1 MVANWRSPLLR
12 ILPILFAL
20 SSFACETPSVDDE
33 TPVQILLLP
42 DMASSGEA
50 TEDSGISRE
59 EDRLNSIRP
68 STISTDGDTRLTL
81 IGVQFDEALIVRIGN
96 RLCDSLEV
104 PTATRAVCTAPP
116 SNDAGPTRLDI
127 TWSDGHS
134 ESYDDWL
141 VYYIP
146 LTISAVEPQRL
157 SASTGGDVVL
167 TGAGFVEEMYA
178 TVAGLRLP
186 TLMVSSTEARIT
198 MPRVRPGVY
207 DLQLSTPN
215 QMTTLENGLTL
226 FAPIEIASV
235 APGVGPQVGGELVRI
250 TGIGFLDDS
259 TVSFGAENAEV
270 RERREDGTSLVVS
283 LPSSSEGG
291 VVDVFVSNTNGTAV
305 LDGGFLYTQSDTGF
319 FSVLGVQPSRIPSS
333 GGMGVWIG
341 GQGFNEATRVRLNG
355 QELVECVVESS
366 SRIYCDVGVR
376 QPNTYHLT
384 VSDGLGNEF
393 GPFPLEIYSEPLFFS
408 IEPSR
413 GSVAGGTLVTIYGE
427 GFLDDIQCRFFEQ
440 SLDILSVESSRI
452 LALTPSSA
460 VGIVDLQLNQNG
472 ASVYS
477 PDAFEYLALG
487 SSFGGVSGSSI
498 AKNLN
503 VAVYDGRTNQPIENA
518 RVRVTSVLTND
529 VWVSTTNANGQV
541 VFADPELSPPVVVT
555 AGHRDYTSSTVDR
568 VVSENVSLLLAPKIP
583 PEGRQSPEGEPL
595 VTIRGTVF
603 GIDALEKPEEGGRI
617 LMAVVE
623 TTHPYPNGMFSMP
636 TPTESSMLFGDGRF
650 QMIALPGQFGLVVTV
665 GLISAEALTAFQARE
680 LNYWSLRRELE
691 PKAMG
696 YLPFLT
702 GYPGDTISDVAVTV
716 DRLRRTVSF
725 VSLDNPPGGVPNAPN
740 KFLVRAILD
749 LGADGFFD
757 LGVEQRSDAP
767 DLNVTGLPQIAE
779 WPENHVRMRWEGEA
793 YVEPNETPSVSRYS
807 WSSVTLDEVEAE
819 TSIGPFLP
827 TTEVVSPSFEAVVD
841 NPSSVQWVNHTG
853 LDPNSVQEVAD
864 VHYLSLSNQESSL
877 WTGWL
882 PGAVDGAQLPLED
895 APLRDQL
902 APVNLYYLS
911 IFSGLADPQFN
922 FDDFGFGTLG
932 RLRAFSWS
940 FTRFAD
946 GALSSESD
954 EAP

>member
-1 MVANWRSPLLR
+1 MVSNWRSPLLR

-20 SSFACETPSVDDE
+20 SSFACQTPSVDDE

-42 DMASSGEA
+42 DMVSGGEVP
-50 TEDSGISRE
+50 EDGGISRE

-68 STISTDGDTRLTL
+68 PTISTDGDTRLTL
-81 IGVQFDEALIVRIGN
+81 IGVQFDEALIIRIGN

-104 PTATRAVCTAPP
+104 LTATRAVCTAPP
-116 SNDAGPTRLDI
+116 STDAGPTRLEI
-127 TWSDGHS
+127 TWSDGHT

-146 LTISAVEPQRL
+146 LTIRSVEPQRL

-167 TGAGFVEEMYA
+167 TGTGFVEDMYA

-186 TLMVSSTEARIT
+186 TRLISSTEARIT
-198 MPRVRPGVY
+198 MPRTRPGVY
-207 DLQLSTPN
+207 DLQLSSPN
-215 QMTTLENGLTL
+215 QSTVLENGLTL

-235 APGVGPQVGGELVRI
+235 APAVGPQVGGELVRI
-250 TGIGFLDDS
+250 SGIGFLDDS
-259 TVSFGAENAEV
+259 TVTFGAENAV
-270 RERREDGTSLVVS
+270 VQERRQDGTSLVVS
-283 LPSSSEGG
+283 LPSAFESG
-291 VVDVFVSNTNGTAV
+291 VVDVSVNNTNGTAV
-305 LDGGFLYTQSDTGF
+305 LDDGFLYTRSDSSF
-319 FSVLGVQPSRIPSS
+319 FSVLGVQPNRIPSS
-333 GGMGVWIG
+333 GGMGFWIG
-341 GQGFNEATRVRLNG
+341 GQGFNEVTRVRLNG

-376 QPNTYHLT
+376 QPNTYDLT

-393 GPFPLEIYSEPLFFS
+393 GPFALEIYSEPFFFS

-427 GFLDDIQCRFFEQ
+427 GFLADIQCRFFDQ
-440 SLDILSVESSRI
+440 SLDILSVEPSRI

-460 VGIVDLQLNQNG
+460 IGLVDLQLNQNG

-477 PDAFEYLALG
+477 PDAFEYLDLG
-487 SSFGGVSGSSI
+487 SSFGGVYGPSI
-498 AKNLN
+498 DKNLN
-503 VAVYDGRTNQPIENA
+503 VAVYDGRTNQPIDNA
-518 RVRVTSVLTND
+518 QVRVTSVLTTD
-529 VWVSTTNANGQV
+529 VWVSTTNVDGQV
-541 VFADPELSPPVVVT
+541 VLADPELSLPVVVT
-555 AGHRDYTSSTVDR
+555 AGHPDYTSSSVDR

-583 PEGRQSPEGEPL
+583 PEGRQSPEAEPL
-595 VTIRGTVF
+595 VTVRGTVL
-603 GIDALEKPEEGGRI
+603 GINALEKPEEGGRI

-636 TPTESSMLFGDGRF
+636 TPIESSILFEDGRF
-650 QMIALPGQFGLVVTV
+650 EMITLPGQFGVVVTV
-665 GLISAEALTAFQARE
+665 GLISAEALMAFQARE

-691 PKAMG
+691 PRAMG

-702 GYPGDTISDVAVTV
+702 GHPNDTISDVEVTV
-716 DRLRRTVSF
+716 DRLRRTVSL
-725 VSLDNPPGGVPNAPN
+725 VSLDNPPGGVPNSPN

-749 LGADGFFD
+749 MGADGYFD
-757 LGVEQRSDAP
+757 LGVEQRSDEP
-767 DLNVTGLPQIAE
+767 ELNITGLPQIAE

-793 YVEPNETPSVSRYS
+793 YVEPDQTPSVSRYS
-807 WSSVTLDEVEAE
+807 WSSVTFDEVGAT

-827 TTEVVSPSFEAVVD
+827 TTEVIQPSFEAVVD
-841 NPSSVQWVNHTG
+841 SPSSVQWLSHAG
-853 LDPNSVQEVAD
+853 LDPNSVQEVPD
-864 VHYLSLSNQESSL
+864 MHYVSLSNQDGSL

-882 PGAVDGAQLPLED
+882 PGAVEGTQLPLED

-922 FDDFGFGTLG
+922 FDDFGFGALG
-932 RLRAFSWS
+932 RLRAYSWS
-940 FTRFAD
+940 YTRFAD
-946 GALSSESD
+946 GEISSESD
-954 EAP
+954 EPL